1 MTEFKKKVQSI
12 IEDYCEGINHL
23 EFSIDNFPEML
34 DRIETAALRIHDVVG
49 RSEQFYCTC
58 SRAKGIDHD
67 EDGKAYC
74 IDCGKYLEQTIP

>member
-49 RSEQFYCTC
+49 RSEQLESGLTC
-58 SRAKGIDHD
+58 MMCRKPK
-67 EDGKAYC
+67 ENDGHTCCEECA
-74 IDCGKYLEQTIP
+74 GLAF